1 MNARRDIRLYGC
13 GSGPG
18 GCLMG
23 AQSGKGAG
31 HSGGFAITAAKR
43 KPRADLITGLDGMV
57 FLAFPDTGE
66 KVIWKAF

>member
-1 MNARRDIRLYGC
+1 
-13 GSGPG
+13 
-18 GCLMG
+18 MG
-23 AQSGKGAG
+23 ARSGKGAG